1 MLPLLL
7 GWVLGSALQ
16 LGQADLHTSSVYVS
30 ISAISAAFIAYLAI
44 KNIANRRRHHTVKL
58 RGQGWRFMLACVFGM
73 AVAALAF
80 GLTGWRAV
88 AYSSQAL
95 QAALEGKDVQVVGII
110 AAMPQESDAGLRFR
124 LEVESAHLW
133 ADTDMDT
140 TAAADAYKRTT
151 LPVGLPPLIDLSW
164 YGGVFSGARGAESV
178 AGAQGDPVFE
188 LQRQPAHLLPGER
201 WQMTVR
207 LKAPHGNNNPGG
219 FDYELYLWEQGV
231 QASGYVRA
239 GARDALPRRLNDT
252 WQHPIERLRLKV
264 RDAVFARLGTQV
276 PSEMA
281 DIGAVKGHSRNA
293 GVVAALVTGD
303 QRAIDRADWDVFRA
317 TGVAHLMSISGLH
330 ITMFAWA
337 AALLVGW
344 LWRRST
350 RLCLAF
356 PAPYAALI
364 GGVLL
369 ATLYSA
375 FSGWGVPSQ
384 RTVWMLATVGLL
396 RLSGKRWPWPMVWLL
411 ACAVVVL
418 FDPWALLQ
426 AGFWLSFVA
435 VGVLFAT
442 DISQHDRKAM
452 PEPSSSSHASLG
464 ETLQTA
470 GVLKRLATF
479 LRSMTREQAVI
490 TLALTPLTLLLFGQV
505 SVVGLLANLV
515 AIPWVTF
522 VVTPLAM
529 LGTLYAPI
537 WDLAAWAM
545 QGLSVYLAYLAG
557 FSWATISVAAPTLFI
572 SAMGVI
578 GGLVMVM
585 SWPWRLRVLGLPLLL
600 PVVLWQAPRPEL
612 GQFELMAADI
622 GQGNAVIVRT
632 ANHTLVYDAGPRFS
646 LESDAGHRVLVPLLR
661 STGEKVDTVM
671 LSHRDIDHS
680 GGIKSVLAMHPG
692 AQFISSIEDAH
703 ELHAVKPATRCQ
715 AGQQWQWD
723 GVDFEVLH
731 PNRADYD
738 TPKKSNA
745 MSCVLRISTSTST
758 QASKNLGAHQISALL
773 VGDIEQA
780 QEARLVGLHLDQ
792 AEKSRLAST
801 VLLVPH
807 HGSKTSSSAA
817 FLDAVKPDMAIVQA
831 GYRNRFGHPASLVMA
846 RYQERKIKTV
856 DSAHCGAATWSSAN
870 PQRIVCQRQQVKHYW
885 HHQVP

>member
-1 MLPLLL
+1 MVPLLL

-16 LGQADLHTSSVYVS
+16 LGQSDLYKPSVYLS
-30 ISAISAAFIAYLAI
+30 IGALAGVFIAYIAI
-44 KNIANRRRHHTVKL
+44 KNIVYRKRRPIAKQPGKPGRL
-58 RGQGWRFMLACVFGM
+58 MAACGFGM

-88 AYSSQAL
+88 AYSSQTL
-95 QAALEGKDVQVVGII
+95 QTALEGKDVQVVGIV

-133 ADTDMDT
+133 AD
-140 TAAADAYKRTT
+140 AAAEASSPAALPAM
-151 LPVGLPPLIDLSW
+151 LPVKLPPLIDLSW
-164 YGGVFSGARGAESV
+164 YGGVFSGSKGAGSV
-178 AGAQGDPVFE
+178 PGTQGDPVFE

-207 LKAPHGNNNPGG
+207 LKAPHGNNNPDG

-231 QASGYVRA
+231 QATGYVRA

-264 RDAVFARLGTQV
+264 RDAVFARLGSQV
-276 PSEMA
+276 PGETT
-281 DIGAVKGHSRNA
+281 DVGVVKGHSRNA

-344 LWRRST
+344 LWRRSG
-350 RLCLAF
+350 RLCLVF

-369 ATLYSA
+369 ATLYAA

-411 ACAVVVL
+411 ACAVVVV

-442 DISQHDRKAM
+442 DLSQHDRTAV
-452 PEPSSSSHASLG
+452 PPRSSPRESLG
-464 ETLQTA
+464 EKLQTA
-470 GVLKRLATF
+470 GALKRLATSV
-479 LRSMTREQAVI
+479 RSMTREQAVI
-490 TLALTPLTLLLFGQV
+490 TLALAPLTLLLFGQV
-505 SVVGLLANLV
+505 SVVGLLANAV

-529 LGTLYAPI
+529 LGTLYAPV

-545 QGLSVYLAYLAG
+545 QGLSVYLTYLAS
-557 FSWATISVAAPTLFI
+557 FSWATISVATPTLFI

-578 GGLVMVM
+578 GGLLLVMP
-585 SWPWRLRVLGLPLLL
+585 WPWRLRVLGLPLLL
-600 PVVLWQAPRPEL
+600 PVVLWQAPRPAL
-612 GQFELMAADI
+612 GQFELLAADI

-632 ANHTLVYDAGPRFS
+632 AHHTLVYDAGPRFS

-680 GGIKSVLAMHPG
+680 GGIKSVLAMHPT
-692 AQFISSIEDAH
+692 AQFISSIEDTH
-703 ELHAVKPATRCQ
+703 ELHTVKPATRCY

-723 GVDFEVLH
+723 GVDFMVLH
-731 PNRADYD
+731 PNRANYD
-738 TPKKSNA
+738 TPQKSNA
-745 MSCVLRISTSTST
+745 MSCVLRISTITS
-758 QASKNLGAHQISALL
+758 AKVSGNLGVHQNSALL

-780 QEARLVGLHLDQ
+780 QEARLVGSHLDNLDM
-792 AEKSRLAST
+792 SLLPST

-831 GYRNRFGHPASLVMA
+831 GYRNRFGHPASPVME
-846 RYQERKIKTV
+846 RYQERNIKTV
-856 DSAHCGAATWSSAN
+856 DSAHCGAATWSSAH
-870 PQRIVCQRQQVKHYW
+870 PQRIFCQRQQVRRYW